1 MTHSPG
7 WPTVSTTTVHS
18 GQCILVVVQ
27 LITID
32 DVEAAAARVKG
43 AVVRTP
49 LVPCLWAE
57 EDRPLWVKP
66 EQLQPIGA
74 FKLRGAANAIARI
87 PDDLRRNGVVAY
99 SSGNHAQAVAYTA
112 KLYGVPATIVVTTN
126 TPQVKI
132 DATARHGAKVII
144 APPADR
150 ESVAEEIV
158 VRDGGTLVPPFDHP
172 DIIAGQGTIGLEI
185 AADLPDVEVVL
196 VPVSGG
202 GLISGI
208 ATAVKAMAPN
218 AKVIGV
224 EPELAGDT
232 AEGFRLGRLPDW
244 STDDRARTIAD
255 GLRSTPSELTFAHI
269 QAYVDDVVTVTE
281 DEIKDAIG
289 VLATRSQQ
297 VAEPSGAVTTAAYLH
312 RDLPRGRTVALVS
325 GGNIDPALLAEVLT
339 ARA

>member
-1 MTHSPG
+1 
-7 WPTVSTTTVHS
+7 VSTNTVHY

-32 DVEAAAARVKG
+32 DIEAAATRIAG
-43 AVVRTP
+43 DVVRTP
-49 LVPCLWAE
+49 LVPCLWAAD
-57 EDRPLWVKP
+57 DRPLWLKP

-87 PDDLRRNGVVAY
+87 PDDVRKNGVVAY

-112 KLYGVPATIVVTTN
+112 KLHGVPATIVVTTN

-132 DATARHGAKVII
+132 DATARHGAKVVIV
-144 APPADR
+144 PPADR
-150 ESVAEEIV
+150 ESAARAIV
-158 VRDGGTLVPPFDHP
+158 DNHGGTLVPPFDHP
-172 DIIAGQGTIGLEI
+172 DVIAGQGTIGLEI
-185 AADLPDVEVVL
+185 ATDLPDVEVVL

-208 ATAVKAMAPN
+208 ATAIKARAPR

-232 AEGFRLGRLPDW
+232 ADGFRLGKQPNW

-269 QAYVDDVVTVTE
+269 TKLVDDVITVTE
-281 DEIKDAIG
+281 DQIKAAIG

-297 VAEPSGAVTTAAYLH
+297 VAEPSGAVATAAYLYA
-312 RDLPRGRTVALVS
+312 DLPKGRTVSLIS
-325 GGNIDPALLAEVLT
+325 GGNIDPALLVEVLSQ
-339 ARA
+339 A

>member
-1 MTHSPG
+1 VSI
-7 WPTVSTTTVHS
+7 PTVHC
-18 GQCILVVVQ
+18 GQCILGTVQ

-32 DVEAAAARVKG
+32 DIEAAAARTAG
-43 AVVRTP
+43 RVVRTP
-49 LVPCLWAE
+49 LTPCLWAD
-57 EDRPLWVKP
+57 EDRPLWLKP

-74 FKLRGAANAIARI
+74 FKIRGAVNAIARI
-87 PDDLRRNGVVAY
+87 PEATRKNGVVAY

-132 DATARHGAKVII
+132 DATARHGAKVVIV
-144 APPADR
+144 PPADR
-150 ESVAEEIV
+150 ESAAAEIV
-158 VRDGGTLVPPFDHP
+158 ATQGGTLVPPFDHP
-172 DIIAGQGTIGLEI
+172 DVMAGQGTIGLEI

-202 GLISGI
+202 GLIGGI
-208 ATAVKAMAPN
+208 ATAIKAKTN

-232 AEGFRLGRLPDW
+232 AEGFRLGQKPNW

-255 GLRSTPSELTFAHI
+255 GLRSAPSDLTFAHI
-269 QAYVDDVVTVTE
+269 TKFVDDVVTVTE
-281 DEIKDAIG
+281 DEIRAAIG

-297 VAEPSGAVTTAAYLH
+297 VAEPSGAVSTAAYLY
-312 RDLPRGRTVALVS
+312 RDLPRGRTVAVVS

-339 ARA
+339 AQPAAG

>member
-1 MTHSPG
+1 M
-7 WPTVSTTTVHS
+7 
-18 GQCILVVVQ
+18 Q

-32 DVEAAAARVKG
+32 DVEAAATRITGTA
-43 AVVRTP
+43 VRTP
-49 LVPCLWAE
+49 LVPCLWAAD
-57 EDRPLWVKP
+57 DRPFWLKP

-74 FKLRGAANAIARI
+74 FKIRGAANAVARI
-87 PDDLRRNGVVAY
+87 PEDVRRRGVVAY

-132 DATARHGAKVII
+132 DATARHGAKVIVV
-144 APPADR
+144 PPADR
-150 ESVAEEIV
+150 ESAAEEIV
-158 VRDGGTLVPPFDHP
+158 VRDGGTMVPPFDHP
-172 DIIAGQGTIGLEI
+172 DVIAGQGTIGLEI
-185 AADLPDVEVVL
+185 AADLPDVDVVL

-208 ATAVKAMAPN
+208 ATAIKAKAPN

-224 EPELAGDT
+224 EPALAGDT
-232 AEGFRLGRLPDW
+232 AEGFRLHRMPDW

-269 QAYVDDVVTVTE
+269 TALVDDVVTVTE
-281 DEIKDAIG
+281 DEIRHAIR
-289 VLATRSQQ
+289 VLATSSQQ

-312 RDLPRGRTVALVS
+312 RDLPKGRTVAVVS
-325 GGNIDPALLAEVLT
+325 GGNIDPALFAEVLT
-339 ARA
+339 AQAV

>member
-1 MTHSPG
+1 M
-7 WPTVSTTTVHS
+7 STTTVYC
-18 GQCILVVVQ
+18 GQCILVDVR

-32 DVEAAAARVKG
+32 DIEAAARRIAG
-43 AVVRTP
+43 SAVRTP
-49 LVPCLWAE
+49 LTPCLWAD
-57 EDRPLWVKP
+57 EDRPLWLKP

-74 FKLRGAANAIARI
+74 FKIRGAANAVARI
-87 PDDLRRNGVVAY
+87 PEETRKNGVVAY

-112 KLYGVPATIVVTTN
+112 KLYGIPATIVVTTN

-132 DATARHGAKVII
+132 DATAAHGAKVVIV
-144 APPADR
+144 PPADR
-150 ESVAEEIV
+150 ESAAEEIV
-158 VRDGGTLVPPFDHP
+158 AAQGGTLVPPFDHP
-172 DIIAGQGTIGLEI
+172 DVIAGQGTIGLEI

-202 GLISGI
+202 GLIAGV
-208 ATAVKAMAPN
+208 ATAIKARAPH

-269 QAYVDDVVTVTE
+269 RAYVDDVVTVTE
-281 DEIKDAIG
+281 DEIRAAVA

-312 RDLPRGRTVALVS
+312 RDLPKGRTVAVVS
-325 GGNIDPALLAEVLT
+325 GGNIDPTLFAEVLT
-339 ARA
+339 A

>member
-1 MTHSPG
+1 M
-7 WPTVSTTTVHS
+7 
-18 GQCILVVVQ
+18 Q

-32 DVEAAAARVKG
+32 DIEAAAARVRG
-43 AVVRTP
+43 TAVRTP
-49 LVPCLWAE
+49 LVPCLWAD
-57 EDRPLWVKP
+57 EDRPLWLKP

-74 FKLRGAANAIARI
+74 FKIRGAANAIAQI
-87 PDDLRRNGVVAY
+87 PEIVRQNGVVAY

-126 TPQVKI
+126 TPLVKI
-132 DATARHGAKVII
+132 DATARHGAKVVVV
-144 APPADR
+144 PPADR
-150 ESVAEEIV
+150 ESAAEEIV
-158 VRDGGTLVPPFDHP
+158 AREGGTLVPPFDHP
-172 DIIAGQGTIGLEI
+172 HVIAGQGTIGLEI

-208 ATAVKAMAPN
+208 ATAVKAKAPG
-218 AKVIGV
+218 ATVIGV

-232 AEGFRLGRLPDW
+232 ADGFRAGRLPDW

-269 QAYVDDVVTVTE
+269 TKLVDDVVTVTE
-281 DEIKDAIG
+281 DEIKQAIG

-312 RDLPRGRTVALVS
+312 RDLPKGRTVALVS
-325 GGNIDPALLAEVLT
+325 GGNIDPALLVEVLT
-339 ARA
+339 AQQG

>member
-1 MTHSPG
+1 
-7 WPTVSTTTVHS
+7 VSTNTVQK

-32 DVEAAAARVKG
+32 DIEAAAGRTRG
-43 AVVRTP
+43 SVVRTP
-49 LVPCLWAE
+49 LLPCLWAD
-57 EDRPLWVKP
+57 EDRPLWLKP

-74 FKLRGAANAIARI
+74 FKIRGAANAVARI
-87 PDDLRRNGVVAY
+87 PEEVRKSGIVAY

-112 KLYGVPATIVVTTN
+112 KLYGIPATIVVTTN

-132 DATARHGAKVII
+132 DATRRHGADVLIV
-144 APPADR
+144 PPADR
-150 ESVAEEIV
+150 ESAAHEFVE
-158 VRDGGTLVPPFDHP
+158 RNGGTLVPPFDHP

-208 ATAVKAMAPN
+208 ATAIKAKAPK
-218 AKVIGV
+218 AQVIGV

-232 AEGFRLGRLPDW
+232 ADGFRRGRLPDW

-269 QAYVDDVVTVTE
+269 TKFVDDVITVSE
-281 DEIKDAIG
+281 DQIKDAIG
-289 VLATRSQQ
+289 VLATKSQT

-312 RDLPRGRTVALVS
+312 ADLPKGRTVALVS
-325 GGNIDPALLAEVLT
+325 GGNIDPALLVEVLT
-339 ARA
+339 RQEV

>member
-1 MTHSPG
+1 M
-7 WPTVSTTTVHS
+7 
-18 GQCILVVVQ
+18 Q

-32 DVEAAAARVKG
+32 DIEAAAARIAG
-43 AVVRTP
+43 RAVRTP
-49 LVPCLWAE
+49 LTPCLWAD
-57 EDRPLWVKP
+57 EDRPLWLKP

-74 FKLRGAANAIARI
+74 FKIRGAANAIAQI
-87 PDDLRRNGVVAY
+87 PEDARKSGVVAY

-132 DATARHGAKVII
+132 DATARHGAKVVVV
-144 APPADR
+144 PPADR
-150 ESVAEEIV
+150 EKAAEEIV
-158 VRDGGTLVPPFDHP
+158 AAEGGTLVPPFDHP
-172 DIIAGQGTIGLEI
+172 HIMAGQGTIGLEI

-208 ATAVKAMAPN
+208 ATAIKAKAPD

-232 AEGFRLGRLPDW
+232 AEGFRLERQPNW

-269 QAYVDDVVTVTE
+269 TKYVDDMVTVTE
-281 DEIKDAIG
+281 DEIRTAVG

-297 VAEPSGAVTTAAYLH
+297 VAEPSGAVTTAAYLY
-312 RDLPRGRTVALVS
+312 RDLPKGRTVAVVS
-325 GGNIDPALLAEVLT
+325 GGNIDPRLLAEVLT
-339 ARA
+339 S

>member
-1 MTHSPG
+1 MR
-7 WPTVSTTTVHS
+7 
-18 GQCILVVVQ
+18 

-32 DVEAAAARVKG
+32 DIEAAAVRVAG
-43 AVVRTP
+43 RAVRTP
-49 LVPCLWAE
+49 LVPSLWAP
-57 EDRPLWVKP
+57 EDRPLWLKP

-74 FKLRGAANAIARI
+74 FKLRGAVNAIARI
-87 PDDLRRNGVVAY
+87 PDDVREKGVVAY

-132 DATARHGAKVII
+132 DATARHGAKVVVV
-144 APPADR
+144 PPADR
-150 ESVAEEIV
+150 ESAAEEIV
-158 VRDGGTLVPPFDHP
+158 ATQGGTMVPPFDHP
-172 DIIAGQGTIGLEI
+172 DVIAGQGTIGLEI

-208 ATAVKAMAPN
+208 ATAIRAKAPN

-232 AEGFRLGRLPDW
+232 AEGFRLGRRPDW

-269 QAYVDDVVTVTE
+269 TKLVDDVVTVTE
-281 DEIKDAIG
+281 DQIRDAIA
-289 VLATRSQQ
+289 VLAVRSQQ

-312 RDLPRGRTVALVS
+312 ADLPRGRTVALVS

-339 ARA
+339 RQQV

>member
-1 MTHSPG
+1 
-7 WPTVSTTTVHS
+7 
-18 GQCILVVVQ
+18 VQ

-32 DVEAAAARVKG
+32 DIEAAAARISG
-43 AVVRTP
+43 SAVRTP
-49 LVPCLWAE
+49 LVPCLWADD
-57 EDRPLWVKP
+57 DRLLWLKP

-74 FKLRGAANAIARI
+74 FKIRGAANAVGRI
-87 PDDLRRNGVVAY
+87 PEDVRRKGVVAY

-112 KLYGVPATIVVTTN
+112 KLYGIPATIVVTTN

-132 DATARHGAKVII
+132 DATRRHGAEVVIV
-144 APPADR
+144 PPAER
-150 ESVAEEIV
+150 ESAAHEVVAEN
-158 VRDGGTLVPPFDHP
+158 GGTLVPPFDHP
-172 DIIAGQGTIGLEI
+172 DVIAGQGTIGLEI

-208 ATAVKAMAPN
+208 ATAIRTKAPKAR
-218 AKVIGV
+218 VIGV

-232 AEGFRLGRLPDW
+232 AEGFRLGRKPDW

-269 QAYVDDVVTVTE
+269 TKFVDDMVTVSE
-281 DEIKDAIG
+281 DQIRDAIG

-312 RDLPRGRTVALVS
+312 ADLPKGRTVAVVS
-325 GGNIDPALLAEVLT
+325 GGNIDPALFAEILT
-339 ARA
+339 RQ